1 MAMAK
6 ELLILTTG
14 GTFDKMYPEG
24 QWVQEFTFPP
34 SQKSAALEILRRAR
48 MAPDSFEHGWVFA
61 EDSTKITD
69 AQREIIADRC
79 AQAAQSHIVVTH
91 GTDTMTRR
99 IDPAT
104 GRVSTQPSTAGVI
117 AGRKLDKTI
126 VLTGAAQPAG
136 MRESDTDFNLG
147 LAIGAALTASPGT
160 YVAMNGLV
168 LPWDRCVKDV
178 DGRFRT
184 LQPADHAQS
193 S

>member
-1 MAMAK
+1 MAK

-34 SQKSAALEILRRAR
+34 SQQSAAIEILRRAR
-48 MAPDSFEHGWVFA
+48 MAPDSYEHGWVFA
-61 EDSTKITD
+61 EDSTRITD

-79 AQAAQSHIVVTH
+79 AQAAQTQIVVTH

-104 GRVSTQPSTAGVI
+104 GRVSAQPCTAQVI
-117 AGRKLDKTI
+117 AGRKLAKTI
-126 VLTGAAQPAG
+126 VLTGAAQPAA
-136 MRESDTDFNLG
+136 MRDSDTDFNLG
-147 LAIGAALTASPGT
+147 LAVGAALTAAPGT

-184 LQPADHAQS
+184 LEPGDHAQS

>member
-1 MAMAK
+1 MAK

-34 SQKSAALEILRRAR
+34 SQQSAAIEILRRAR
-48 MAPDSFEHGWVFA
+48 MAPDSYEHGWVFA
-61 EDSTKITD
+61 EDSTRITD

-79 AQAAQSHIVVTH
+79 AQAAQTQIVVTH

-104 GRVSTQPSTAGVI
+104 GRVSAQPCTAQVI
-117 AGRKLDKTI
+117 AGRNLAKTI
-126 VLTGAAQPAG
+126 VLTGAAQPAA
-136 MRESDTDFNLG
+136 MRDSDTDFNLG
-147 LAIGAALTASPGT
+147 LAVGAALTAAPGT

-178 DGRFRT
+178 DGRFRK
-184 LQPADHAQS
+184 LEPADHANS
-193 S
+193 G

>member
-1 MAMAK
+1 MAK

-34 SQKSAALEILRRAR
+34 SQQSAVLEILRRAR

-69 AQREIIADRC
+69 AQREMIADRC
-79 AQAAQSHIVVTH
+79 AQAAQTHIVVTH

-104 GRVSTQPSTAGVI
+104 RRVSAQPCTAAVI
-117 AGRKLDKTI
+117 AERKLDKTI
-126 VLTGAAQPAG
+126 VLTGAAQPAS
-136 MRESDTDFNLG
+136 MRETDTDFNLG
-147 LAIGAALTASPGT
+147 LAIGAALTAGPGT

-168 LPWDRCVKDV
+168 LPWEQCVKDV

-184 LQPADHAQS
+184 LEAADQAITS
-193 S
+193 